1 MLAPRIEKVLG
12 PAKREIGK
20 ALGAHNHAAIGKSDR
35 RAFAVT
41 IRDKRKIVG
50 GVVAETFF
58 GWMFVNM
65 LWVSG
70 PHRGR
75 GLGRSLMEAAEAEAR
90 KRGVRNVYLD
100 SFSFQAPKFYLK
112 LGYREFG
119 RLNDFPSGHS
129 RHWLTKA
136 L

>member
-1 MLAPRIEKVLG
+1 MPELRVEKVLG
-12 PAKREIGK
+12 PAKREIAKG
-20 ALGAHNHAAIGKSDR
+20 LGAHNIAAVGKANR

-41 IRDKRKIVG
+41 IRDKGKVIG

-65 LWVSG
+65 LWVSEH
-70 PHRGR
+70 HRGK
-75 GLGRSLMEAAEAEAR
+75 GFGRSLMEAVEAEAR

-100 SFSFQAPKFYLK
+100 SFSFQAPKFYIK

-119 RLNDFPSGHS
+119 RLDDFPSGNS
-129 RHWLTKA
+129 RHWMTKA

>member
-1 MLAPRIEKVLG
+1 MPELRVEKVLG

-20 ALGAHNHAAIGKSDR
+20 GLGAHNIAAVGKANR

-41 IRDKRKIVG
+41 IRDKGKVVG

-65 LWVSG
+65 LWVSE
-70 PHRGR
+70 PHRGN
-75 GLGRSLMEAAEAEAR
+75 GFARSLMEAAEAEAR

-100 SFSFQAPKFYLK
+100 S
-112 LGYREFG
+112 
-119 RLNDFPSGHS
+119 
-129 RHWLTKA
+129 
-136 L
+136 